1 MREPLAL
8 VRLHNQIKYNLH
20 RSVIF
25 TGTSQT
31 FTIKYVVHARF
42 DIEGVVEK
50 PDVIGAVFGQTE
62 GLFGP
67 ELDLR
72 ELQKTGRIGRIE
84 IDLHSKNDRTTGA
97 ITIPT
102 SLDRVSTALIAASV
116 ESINRVGPCSAKVN
130 LDKIEDIREA
140 RRKVIIDRA
149 KEILHRWNIESMPSV
164 DEVYKEIS
172 DTMKVGK
179 VEKYGPEDLPA
190 GPGLEGSKEI
200 FVVEGRADVINLMR
214 CGIFNTV
221 ALEGAKVPDSI
232 KKITKER
239 NATALLD
246 GDRGGDLIQKEL
258 LQVTNVKYVGRAPR
272 GKEIEECNCKEI
284 NEAIEGK
291 LSVAELKEGRPQPQ
305 QQQQQQAPPP
315 PPPAPKK
322 PVAPTRVKPEVPD
335 TVSQAAK
342 ALVGTLEAVL
352 LNEKLELIERLPVSQ
367 LAEKLQQITGVD
379 TIVFD
384 GIITQRIVDIAADKS
399 IKRIVASRVSE
410 AVKPALN
417 VELVTFNDAIPPS

>member
-1 MREPLAL
+1 M
-8 VRLHNQIKYNLH
+8 
-20 RSVIF
+20 
-25 TGTSQT
+25 
-31 FTIKYVVHARF
+31 
-42 DIEGVVEK
+42 
-50 PDVIGAVFGQTE
+50 IGAVFGQTE

-84 IDLHSKNDRTTGA
+84 IDLHSKNDRTTGS

-130 LDKIEDIREA
+130 LERIEDIREA
-140 RRKVIIDRA
+140 RRKIIIDRA
-149 KEILHRWNIESMPSV
+149 KEILHKWNIESMPSV

-190 GPGLEGSKEI
+190 GPGLEGSKDI
-200 FVVEGRADVINLMR
+200 YVVEGRADVINLMR

-258 LQVTNVKYVGRAPR
+258 LQVTNVKFVGRAPR

-291 LSVAELKEGRPQPQ
+291 VSVAELKGEAKAQPQPQ
-305 QQQQQQAPPP
+305 Q
-315 PPPAPKK
+315 PPAPRK
-322 PVAPTRVKPEVPD
+322 PVIPERVKVEVPD
-335 TVSQAAK
+335 TVAQAAK

-367 LAEKLQQITGVD
+367 LAEKLQQMTGVD
-379 TIVFD
+379 TVVFD
-384 GIITQRIVDIAADKS
+384 GIITQRIVDIAADKN

-417 VELVTFNDAIPPS
+417 VELVTFNDAISQA